1 MSNCFVQESSCVDRG
16 RTMKI
21 LIGSCGGLTGSYLS
35 RRFKEITGVY
45 VVGADLSSENATKF
59 FVDEFHLLP
68 PANSFNYIDKLIELL
83 ITSEIDAY
91 IPTHSKEIKK
101 VSQFEE
107 KILSSWGGKLLVSPY
122 RSYEQLDNK
131 QIANANLK
139 RLGIPVPNMY
149 KNEEIPANFP
159 VFVKPNVGSG
169 SSDSYIVFT
178 KQEYVDKI
186 QQHKDCTA
194 YEFIDGKEFT
204 VDCMF
209 DDKGELIAF
218 NQRERVKNMGGAV
231 IITRND
237 YSFDIKPYLD
247 KIAAE
252 YCIKGCANFQYIL
265 KDNIPYFID
274 VNLRYASGGL
284 PLTVES
290 GINVP
295 QLMLD
300 IWNGKDKFNINSC
313 PKPGKIMYRYFCEL
327 YEG

>member
-1 MSNCFVQESSCVDRG
+1 
-16 RTMKI
+16 MKI

-35 RRFKEITGVY
+35 RKFKEIPNIC

-59 FVDEFHLLP
+59 FVDEFYLLP
-68 PANSFNYIDKLIELL
+68 PANSTDYVDKLIELL
-83 ITSEIDAY
+83 MKAEIDAY

-101 VSQFEE
+101 VSQFEDVI
-107 KILSSWGGKLLVSPY
+107 KHSWKGKVLVSPY
-122 RSYEQLDNK
+122 HSYEQLDEK
-131 QIANANLK
+131 QIANTNLK
-139 RLGIPVPNMY
+139 RIGVPVPSMY
-149 KNEEIPANFP
+149 KNEEIPMKFP

-169 SSDSYIVFT
+169 SSGSYIVSS
-178 KQEYVDKI
+178 KQEYIERI
-186 QQHKDCTA
+186 QQNKYSTA

-209 DDKGELIAF
+209 DDKGKLIAF

-237 YSFDIKPYLD
+237 YSYDIKPYID
-247 KIAAE
+247 RIADE
-252 YCIKGCANFQYIL
+252 YCIKGCVNFQYIL

-295 QLMLD
+295 QIMLD

-313 PKPGKIMYRYFCEL
+313 PQPGKIMYRYFCEL